1 MVCSVYIAF
10 TAKENIGH
18 YSLFRNWMFFFQRVS
33 GILAFVLLQCTYG
46 KHVCKKLYG
55 KSVDYNLMHETL
67 QHPLWAIFYIICVIA
82 VVFHFAN
89 GLWSFC
95 VTWGFYNL
103 KNHNVFYLDF
113 THSIFSDFLYWCCS
127 RYCVYISIRI
137 FILKQASIDK
147 FTT

>member
-1 MVCSVYIAF
+1 MANTF
-10 TAKENIGH
+10 AK
-18 YSLFRNWMFFFQRVS
+18 SF
-33 GILAFVLLQCTYG
+33 
-46 KHVCKKLYG
+46 YG

-103 KNHNVFYLDF
+103 KITTCFHLDF
-113 THSIFSDFLYWCCS
+113 THSILVIFSVSYIGVAS

-137 FILKQASIDK
+137 FILK
-147 FTT
+147 